1 MNHSIVLASASK
13 FPAAVAVA
21 GAVENGFLTFDT
33 KVCEV
38 FEWWSCDPAD
48 LRSGVTLRHLLSFTS
63 GFYNVDAGGGS
74 RLCVS
79 PPESALFTPEECAKD
94 IYHKQ
99 PFLYAP
105 GTTFAYH
112 ILHLQV
118 IKWSVVLVREEHF
131 NG

>member
-1 MNHSIVLASASK
+1 MDRSITLASASK

-38 FEWWSCDPAD
+38 FEWWSCDSSD

-63 GFYNVDAGGGS
+63 GFYNADAGGGS
-74 RLCVS
+74 ILCVS
-79 PPESALFTPEECAKD
+79 PPESALFTPEDCAKD

-118 IKWSVVLVREEHF
+118 IKALNCGNLRMVT
-131 NG
+131 G